1 MSSELP
7 SVESLAE
14 SIDVDALEASSGF
27 LSNKYKSKKDDKAAN
42 NEM

>member
-27 LSNKYKSKKDDKAAN
+27 LSNKYKSKKDEKAAYT
-42 NEM
+42 EM